1 MTADESRREVASA
14 PRPKPFRP
22 REVWAGTIVMLV
34 AIFVGAA
41 AVIAQSA
48 ILGVITAVLFVAGA
62 LIAWHGGIM
71 RDTHAVAPIAREWQE
86 VKDPGAT
93 NPTGLDPNDK
103 GRLDEGRN

>member
-1 MTADESRREVASA
+1 MTANESRREVASA

-41 AVIAQSA
+41 AVIEHSV
-48 ILGVITAVLFVAGA
+48 ILGIVTAVVFAAGA

-71 RDTHAVAPIAREWQE
+71 RDTHAVSPVAREWHE
-86 VKDPGAT
+86 VKDPEST

-103 GRLDEGRN
+103 GRLDES